1 MSDPNAIEAF
11 GLVKR
16 YGEQAALDGVDLDV
30 PRGAVCALLGP
41 NGAGKTTAVR
51 VLTTLTK
58 PDAGSARVAGHDV
71 LEDPVSVRRSL
82 GLAAQDATVDGLLT
96 GRENLEMIG
105 ELHHLGRKQARV
117 RAVELLDQFS
127 LADAGQKLAKEYS
140 GGMRRRLDLAATL
153 VARPEILFLD
163 EPTTGLDPR
172 ARNELWG
179 VLDGLVGQGTTI
191 LLTTQY
197 LEEADRLADDIIVVD
212 HGHVIA
218 RGDARAAQARV
229 RRRPAPRDRRPAGGP
244 RRDGRHH
251 GARGRH
257 EAVGGRRRAVRRGLL
272 RGRSG
277 RRRGAR
283 ERPRHGGHRRRGPG
297 PAPADARRRLPDPDR
312 RARRRRPADHAQPRT
327 RIGSRLM
334 ADAAAQPRAT
344 THPQP
349 RPQPR
354 RGSTAVSDTLVIARR
369 GVKHMR
375 RQPEQLTDATI
386 QPIMFVLLFAF
397 VFGGAIDVPDGG
409 SYKEFLM
416 GGIFAQTIV
425 FGCFGVAMGLAYDRN
440 NGAIDRFHSLPIS
453 RGAVLG
459 GHSVASLLKSFLPIV
474 LMSLTG
480 LVDRLA
486 DQQQRASRRSPATA

>member
-1 MSDPNAIEAF
+1 MTDDNAIEAV

-71 LEDPVSVRRSL
+71 LTDPVSVRRSL

-105 ELHHLGRKQARV
+105 ELHHLGRKPART
-117 RAVELLDQFS
+117 RAGELLEQFS
-127 LADAGQKLAKEYS
+127 LTDAGEKLAKEYS

-153 VARPEILFLD
+153 VARPQILFLD

-218 RGDARAAQARV
+218 RGDARRLKREFGGDQLHVIAARAEDLPEVTAIMERV
-229 RRRPAPRDRRPAGGP
+229 AGSTPSVDAAERSVAAFSEGGP
-244 RRDGRHH
+244 AAVAELAGALDGA
-251 GARGRH
+251 GI
-257 EAVGGRRRAVRRGLL
+257 AVEDLGLRQPTL
-272 RGRSG
+272 DDVFLTLTG
-277 RRRGAR
+277 
-283 ERPRHGGHRRRGPG
+283 
-297 PAPADARRRLPDPDR
+297 APA
-312 RARRRRPADHAQPRT
+312 
-327 RIGSRLM
+327 
-334 ADAAAQPRAT
+334 
-344 THPQP
+344 
-349 RPQPR
+349 
-354 RGSTAVSDTLVIARR
+354 
-369 GVKHMR
+369 
-375 RQPEQLTDATI
+375 E
-386 QPIMFVLLFAF
+386 
-397 VFGGAIDVPDGG
+397 
-409 SYKEFLM
+409 E
-416 GGIFAQTIV
+416 
-425 FGCFGVAMGLAYDRN
+425 VA
-440 NGAIDRFHSLPIS
+440 
-453 RGAVLG
+453 
-459 GHSVASLLKSFLPIV
+459 
-474 LMSLTG
+474 
-480 LVDRLA
+480 
-486 DQQQRASRRSPATA
+486 